1 MTSAE
6 ATTADLTIDCR
17 GVYYRRLNER
27 IRAAAADGARR
38 IVLRNVEG
46 QRYIGA
52 GLKFADLEILV
63 EGVPGEDM
71 AAFMDGPR
79 IDVANNAQD
88 AVGNTMN
95 EGKIVIR
102 GLAGDV
108 IGYGMRGGRIYVR
121 EDVGYRVGIHM
132 KGYMDKQPLL
142 VVGGRAGNF
151 LGEYMAGG
159 CLVVLGATTDRDQPA
174 AGRFCAVGMHGGVMY
189 IRGEYDKA
197 TLGREVKTF
206 QLEDNDVETLKPVLR
221 DFRSEFGI
229 SEPLDDYERYTR
241 IVPVSARP
249 YGRLYA
255 Y

>member
-1 MTSAE
+1 MTRAQ
-6 ATTADLTIDCR
+6 AVPDLEIDCR
-17 GVYYRRLNER
+17 GVYYRRLNEE

-52 GLKFADLEILV
+52 GLKFPDLEIRV
-63 EGVPGEDM
+63 HGVPGQDM

-95 EGKIVIR
+95 EGRIVVR

-121 EDVGYRVGIHM
+121 DDVGYRVGIHM
-132 KGYMDKQPLL
+132 KGYLDKQPLL
-142 VVGGRAGNF
+142 VVGGCAGNF

-159 CLVVLGATTDRDQPA
+159 CLVVLGATTDTKQPS
-174 AGRFCAVGMHGGVMY
+174 AGRFCAAGMHGGVMY
-189 IRGEYDKA
+189 IRGAYDEA

-206 QLEDNDVETLKPVLR
+206 PLGGEDVDTLAPILR
-221 DFRSEFGI
+221 EFRSEFGI
-229 SEPLDDYERYTR
+229 ETPLDDYDRYTK
-241 IVPVSARP
+241 IIPVSSRP